1 MGANDQ
7 GLPVLLRYQT
17 LQPINEVERFARGE
31 RPASCPTPRFC
42 GASARLSARSMAIAS
57 SGWSYS
63 GRELV
68 EMRMGFRLRHRR
80 VTRGLDRSRHLALP
94 SVAHARLDPIYPS
107 CQRINYRKAIC
118 VLATPEFS
126 RQFRCQFL
134 CRPHQIP
141 LPSGSAKRIQDHD
154 TKGFFDGGWR
164 FFSAETDFFPA
175 GSGKRGEPEPRLV
188 FQVAIA
194 VFSSYSGA
202 SAFSR

>member
-1 MGANDQ
+1 MAPANMPAKPKSEGVREGPPACISTAFIRDIRRSPEFALSHP
-7 GLPVLLRYQT
+7 GRLSKGWYISRTCSLWVRTTKAHLCYRYQT

-31 RPASCPTPRFC
+31 CPASCPTPRFC

-107 CQRINYRKAIC
+107 CQRINYRK
-118 VLATPEFS
+118 
-126 RQFRCQFL
+126 
-134 CRPHQIP
+134 
-141 LPSGSAKRIQDHD
+141 
-154 TKGFFDGGWR
+154 
-164 FFSAETDFFPA
+164 
-175 GSGKRGEPEPRLV
+175 
-188 FQVAIA
+188 
-194 VFSSYSGA
+194 
-202 SAFSR
+202 